1 MDGRTLMEIMQSP
14 NFAMWGPAEQAFNT
28 TQEKAK
34 ADLAT
39 TLGLEQRNQEM
50 HPLEKESKR
59 QAARMSGGQADIYA
73 DTLARKIPVEDERK
87 AALQK
92 SIAGMDDTS
101 RAQMKAQVV
110 RNMQLAAMMEKNG
123 GMLPQGFNL
132 SPEEMQIFQP
142 KNLKNIIAHGQ
153 AFLEMDP
160 DWLAERKKAEEARRL
175 EGIKAQGRVELKT
188 TPTAPKGG
196 PSMAPPKMSLD
207 QQMNYYN
214 ALALNEPD
222 EAKKKLYQ
230 NEADRIELMIY
241 RKAMAGREAGR
252 VGSPDLSDPKFNIPT
267 VPPVDLKPTPR
278 DGGGLPSGVTKSGW

>member
-1 MDGRTLMEIMQSP
+1 
-14 NFAMWGPAEQAFNT
+14 
-28 TQEKAK
+28 
-34 ADLAT
+34 
-39 TLGLEQRNQEM
+39 
-50 HPLEKESKR
+50 
-59 QAARMSGGQADIYA
+59 
-73 DTLARKIPVEDERK
+73 
-87 AALQK
+87 
-92 SIAGMDDTS
+92 
-101 RAQMKAQVV
+101 
-110 RNMQLAAMMEKNG
+110 MQLAAMMEKNG

>member
-1 MDGRTLMEIMQSP
+1 MDARSLQELWQGPSP
-14 NFAMWGPAEQAFNT
+14 FLAQMGKGAFDLAQQK
-28 TQEKAK
+28 QE

-39 TLGLEQRNQEM
+39 TLGLEQRNQAM
-50 HPLEKESKR
+50 HPAELAGK
-59 QAARMSGGQADIYA
+59 QAVTRLNNSTAAMNEDGLR
-73 DTLARKIPVEDERK
+73 RRIPAEDERK
-87 AALQK
+87 AALQA
-92 SIAGMDDTS
+92 SIAKMDDTS

-123 GMLPQGFNL
+123 GQLPQGFNL
-132 SPEEMQIFQP
+132 SPEEMQIFTP

-214 ALALNEPD
+214 SLALNEPD
-222 EAKKKLYQ
+222 KAKKKLYQ

>member
-1 MDGRTLMEIMQSP
+1 MDGRTLMDIMQSP
-14 NFAMWGPAEQAFNT
+14 NFSMWGPAEEAFKLNQQKEQAN
-28 TQEKAK
+28 
-34 ADLAT
+34 LAT
-39 TLGLEQRNQEM
+39 TLGMEQRNQAI
-50 HPLEKESKR
+50 HPLEMEQKR

-73 DTLARKIPVEDERK
+73 DTLARKIPAEEERK
-87 AALQK
+87 AALQA
-92 SIAGMDDTS
+92 SIAKMDDTT

-123 GMLPQGFNL
+123 GQLPQGFNL
-132 SPEEMQIFQP
+132 SPEEMQIFTP

-160 DWLAERKKAEEARRL
+160 EEISKRQRAAEAERLAKIRGQVQMDVKA
-175 EGIKAQGRVELKT
+175 
-188 TPTAPKGG
+188 TPTAPKSG
-196 PSMAPPKMSLD
+196 PTMAPPKMNLD

-214 ALALNEPD
+214 ALALNEKD

-230 NEADRIELMIY
+230 AEADRIELMIY
-241 RKAMAGREAGR
+241 RKAMAGGEARR

-278 DGGGLPSGVTKSGW
+278 DGSGLPAGVTKSGW